1 MEELISVVIPVYN
14 VQAYISECMDSILS
28 QTHQNLQILAV
39 NDGSPDD
46 SVRILEEYAA
56 KDSRVRVL
64 NKPNGGLSD
73 ARNFGL
79 KYAEGEYV
87 CFIDG
92 DDTISQYFAEHL
104 YRKMKQENA
113 DIAVSDM
120 EYVFPDGRREYSE
133 GGKFESGCVKDNP
146 ELILIN
152 NSACN
157 KLYRTSLFDGIDFP
171 VGKLYEDLATVPVLV
186 ERAGKIVKVNEP
198 LYYYRQAREGSIR
211 HSVTERIFEI
221 YDAVARVKQYAV
233 KDQADERVL
242 AAVDSLYCIHCLDSI
257 TLKIKSFD
265 DRDAREAYLKK
276 NMTLLKQA
284 YPAYMKDSFVKN
296 ASFKKK
302 LIYRLLDWGKYA
314 TVLKIY
320 DR

>member
-1 MEELISVVIPVYN
+1 MEELITVIIPVYK
-14 VQAYISECMDSILS
+14 VQAYISECMDSILA
-28 QTHQNLQILAV
+28 QTYRNLQVLAV

-46 SVRILEEYAA
+46 SVKILEGFAA

-64 NKPNGGLSD
+64 NKDNGGLSD
-73 ARNFGL
+73 ARNYGL
-79 KYAEGEYV
+79 KYAEGKYV

-92 DDTISQYFAEHL
+92 DDTVSENFVGHL
-104 YRKMKQENA
+104 YEKMKQENA

-120 EYVFPDGRREYSE
+120 EYVYPDGRREYSE
-133 GGKFESGCVKDNP
+133 GGRFESGSVKENP

-157 KLYRTSLFDGIDFP
+157 KLYRTELFSGLEFP
-171 VGKLYEDLATVPVLV
+171 VGKLYEDLATVPVLL
-186 ERAGKIVKVNEP
+186 ERSERVVKVSEP

-211 HSVTERIFEI
+211 HTVTERIFEI
-221 YDAVARVKQYAV
+221 YDAIARVKQYAAE
-233 KDQADERVL
+233 DNAGERVT
-242 AAVDSLYCIHCLDSI
+242 ACIDSLYCIHCLDSI
-257 TLKIKSFD
+257 TLKIKSFED
-265 DRDAREAYLKK
+265 KSVRADYLKK
-276 NMTLLKQA
+276 NMMLLKQA
-284 YPAYMKDSFVKN
+284 YPAYMKDPFVKN